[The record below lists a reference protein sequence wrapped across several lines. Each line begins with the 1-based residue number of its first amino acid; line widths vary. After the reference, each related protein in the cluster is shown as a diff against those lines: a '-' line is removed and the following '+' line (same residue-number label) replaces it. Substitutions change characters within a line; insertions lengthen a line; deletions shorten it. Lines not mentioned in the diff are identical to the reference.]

1 MSQQHLYKALP
12 GCSTRG
18 MEKGNYGSGTTVGLG
33 ASPDTVHCFSLSPE
47 RLEKVLFLP
56 SASTGHPQ
64 GLPSAGLPRRASPLQ
79 YQGAALEG
87 SALPWKGVLVPKPS
101 GHGRGVPRL
110 SLSIA
115 SEGGGHPPVQV
126 PLAPL
131 RWPLQ

>member
-1 MSQQHLYKALP
+1 
-12 GCSTRG
+12 

-33 ASPDTVHCFSLSPE
+33 ASPDTVPCFSLSPE

-56 SASTGHPQ
+56 SASTGEGTHRGSLQPACPG
-64 GLPSAGLPRRASPLQ
+64 GLPPLH

-101 GHGRGVPRL
+101 GHGQGVPRL

-126 PLAPL
+126 PLAAL